1 MNTSRLFIAV
11 ALPDSIIH
19 EVEQLTNKSKAELPF
34 QKWTHPSDYHITL
47 KFLGD
52 TGDDQIPAIQK
63 EVESAI
69 SEIASPFTLAI
80 DEPGTF
86 GKPASPSILWMGVA
100 GQLQEL
106 NRLQASID
114 EATAKVGFSLEER
127 AYNPHITIARR
138 YQGESAWNA
147 NALKPLYT
155 EWKSNREFNW
165 QVSDIVLYR
174 SHTKQQPMYEPILR
188 WQL

>member
-19 EVEQLTNKSKAELPF
+19 EVEELASKSKAGLPF
-34 QKWTHPSDYHITL
+34 QKWTHPTDYHITL

-52 TGDDQIPAIQK
+52 TGDDQIPAIK
-63 EVESAI
+63 EEVESAI

-80 DEPGTF
+80 DELGTF
-86 GKPASPSILWMGVA
+86 GKPASPSILWLGVA
-100 GQLQEL
+100 GQLPEL

-138 YQGESAWNA
+138 YQGKSAWNA
-147 NALKPLYT
+147 DDLKPLYT
-155 EWKSNREFNW
+155 TWKSNLELNW

-174 SHTKQQPMYEPILR
+174 SHPKERPMYEPILR